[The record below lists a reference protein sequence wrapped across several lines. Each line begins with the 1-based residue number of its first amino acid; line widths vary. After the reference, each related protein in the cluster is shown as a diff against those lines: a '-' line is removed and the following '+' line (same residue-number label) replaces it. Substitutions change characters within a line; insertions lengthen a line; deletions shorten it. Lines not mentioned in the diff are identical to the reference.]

1 VEDPGAGTHRLHVS
15 GTDCSDV
22 SLVVA
27 VRNGSVV
34 YVGDDLNIRVMV
46 KREARMRL
54 DFVIVEDDEIPHRRV
69 SRIAIRPDGE
79 MTPGPEPSG
88 VRAGDFVT

>member
-1 VEDPGAGTHRLHVS
+1 VADPGAGTHRLHVS
-15 GTDCSDV
+15 GVDGSDV
-22 SLVVA
+22 ALVVA
-27 VRNGSVV
+27 VGDGSVV
-34 YVGDDLNIRVMV
+34 DVGDDLNVRVMV

-54 DFVIVEDDEIPHRRV
+54 DLVIVEDDEISHRLV

-79 MTPGPEPSG
+79 MTSGPEPPG